1 MLYKKDGLILCKAYH
16 DCWDRGKL
24 IRQECILS
32 IMENKYRDFD
42 EKEHSKLK
50 LLKPTNTSSKEIH
63 RHLDKANKLIE
74 EEKSY
79 EEDIDYNLIELLE
92 QSQVELNKMLFECE
106 KLEEKNANNNTQ
118 LQLGLLMDNLKKQ
131 SENIETLSSSMV
143 YLVQLLNGK
152 VENNKNE

>member
-1 MLYKKDGLILCKAYH
+1 MLYKKDGLIFY
-16 DCWDRGKL
+16 D
-24 IRQECILS
+24 
-32 IMENKYRDFD
+32 
-42 EKEHSKLK
+42 
-50 LLKPTNTSSKEIH
+50 
-63 RHLDKANKLIE
+63 
-74 EEKSY
+74 
-79 EEDIDYNLIELLE
+79 EEDDIKWALLD
-92 QSQVELNKMLFECE
+92 SSILELNKMLFECE